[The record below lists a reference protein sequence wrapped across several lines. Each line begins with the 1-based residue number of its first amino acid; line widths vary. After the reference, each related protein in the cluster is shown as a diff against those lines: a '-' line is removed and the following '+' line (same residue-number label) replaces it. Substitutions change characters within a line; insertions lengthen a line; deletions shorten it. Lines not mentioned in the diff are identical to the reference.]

1 MAKRDSSSKDVV
13 RRKYSSLIADIQ
25 AGRPLTKEE
34 WHRVNYDDMPER
46 IRKNLRDRLV
56 AEFPWALGDE
66 ELRDLYFNHFVMAKR
81 EKAAEASNTIR
92 AMRGT
97 LLALYRVVYPNVNDR
112 DWIREHIMHA
122 ASLGWRTFYKLPDIT
137 YEEFSV
143 MKLNRNLKRS
153 SSMDMG
159 DVSASWFGYR
169 FTELE
174 KQQLA
179 TLLFRGVVEDL
190 YLAHKMMRRL
200 PNGKTAPW
208 EMNPPPGAGR
218 RVPVLTVRHKEIVD
232 YATKNLTV
240 EVMLNEQS
248 LLDPDVMSYFSTPIP
263 KDL

>member
-1 MAKRDSSSKDVV
+1 MAKKKFASTDMV
-13 RRKYSSLIADIQ
+13 RRRYSSLIADIK

-46 IRKNLRDRLV
+46 IRRNLRDRLTS
-56 AEFPWALGDE
+56 EFPWLFSDE

-81 EKAAEASNTIR
+81 EKASDASNTIR

-97 LLALYRVVYPNVNDR
+97 VLALYRVVYPHVGDK
-112 DWIREHIMHA
+112 DWIKEHIMHA
-122 ASLGWRTFYKLPDIT
+122 ASLGWRTFYKLPDMT
-137 YEEFSV
+137 YEDFSV
-143 MKLNRNLKRS
+143 MKLSRQTKRS

-159 DVSASWFGYR
+159 DVSTSWFGYR

-200 PNGKTAPW
+200 PNCKTAPW
-208 EMNPPPGAGR
+208 DVPPPPGAGR
-218 RVPVLTVRHKEIVD
+218 RVPVLTVRHKEIVA
-232 YATKNLTV
+232 YATKNLSV
-240 EVMLNEQS
+240 EVMLNEES
-248 LLDPDVMSYFSTPIP
+248 LRDPDVMSYFNNSVP
-263 KDL
+263 KDI